1 MTRLEEIKDHLKPL
15 KWAAS
20 AEKAQ
25 LRVQYRGNTPL
36 KDVYSEHNAAV
47 EEYTRWKTLEFI
59 YENNLQKIVATDPT
73 SV

>member
-20 AEKAQ
+20 AEKLQ
-25 LRVQYRGNTPL
+25 LRVQYRGNTLL
-36 KDVYSEHNAAV
+36 KNVYLEHNAAV
-47 EEYTRWKTLEFI
+47 EEYAKWKILEYI
-59 YENNLQKIVATDPT
+59 YENNLQKFVATDPT